1 MDIAERIRQKYP
13 QSEIIIISQDSLYL
27 SFANSIKVSGYL
39 IKPLKNV
46 KIKTALKAAIEKV
59 K

>member
-1 MDIAERIRQKYP
+1 MDIAERIRQNYP
-13 QSEIIIISQDSLYL
+13 QSEIIIISQDLLYL

-46 KIKTALKAAIEKV
+46 KVKTALKAAIEKV
-59 K
+59 T